1 GLNESAVGT
10 LAPIPGRE
18 LDPLDPV
25 VDDDEFGGT
34 SRPSGPGVA
43 HGSVRDRVNGRAHRC
58 CKINP
63 CMQAAT
69 SRDRVGPH
77 SIVGTDPKHSRW
89 ERGRDAY
96 GAVARVSELGLAGG

>member
-1 GLNESAVGT
+1 
-10 LAPIPGRE
+10 
-18 LDPLDPV
+18 
-25 VDDDEFGGT
+25 
-34 SRPSGPGVA
+34 
-43 HGSVRDRVNGRAHRC
+43 GSVRDRVNGRAHRC

-96 GAVARVSELGLAGG
+96 GAVARVSELGLAGGYVDEWVGIVADGDPRLHLESIRLGAGRSGASVRLLDVGE